1 MISFTLEILNIFLLF
16 RYVLGYEFRKT
27 RSPIV
32 IGIIVIA
39 LDYVLRVIYYDNMP
53 LELEYLFP
61 VLLVAV
67 PILFFHGRKTVLLL
81 MGVFIVTSISLI
93 DTLSWGIA
101 ALATKGNIIHI
112 DFQLADLIGRLVCT
126 GGIILISLLLKRQ
139 REKIHYYIE
148 KMNVIIFLPFIISIF
163 LIQFQA
169 AYSGAEDQNWAH
181 MIQGMNMAKSGLL
194 GIFIVLTFVLV
205 QGLISQKKELRR
217 MLLLNQKCIKE
228 QTAQY
233 QMIGSRDKEL
243 RKFRHDYNQHLLV
256 MQDMAGSKRYEELAK
271 YVGQLGEIQSKSNF
285 ISTDNIICDAIVNQ
299 YYSKCR
305 ESGIEFSVIGK
316 MPSGVDILETDLCI
330 MLSNGVE
337 NAYEAA
343 LQCEGE
349 KSIEIKIRSQ
359 ANFTFIEI
367 INSVD
372 GKVSIEDGFI
382 KTTKEDKENHGFGT
396 KNMRE
401 AALRSGGSVAWN
413 YDPRGFVITKI
424 YLRGSINE

>member
-1 MISFTLEILNIFLLF
+1 MISFTIEILNVFLLF

-53 LELEYLFP
+53 LALEYLFP

-67 PILFFHGRKTVLLL
+67 PILFFYGRKTILLL

-101 ALATKGNIIHI
+101 TLATKGNIVHI
-112 DFQLADLIGRLVCT
+112 DFQLADLLARLVCT
-126 GGIILISLLLKRQ
+126 GGVLLISVLLKRQ
-139 REKIHYYIE
+139 REKIHFYIK
-148 KMNVIIFLPFIISIF
+148 KMSIIIFLPFIISIF

-169 AYSGAEDQNWAH
+169 AYSGAENPNWAH
-181 MIQGMNMAKSGLL
+181 IIQGMNMTKSGLL
-194 GIFIVLTFVLV
+194 GIFIILTFVLV
-205 QGLISQKKELRR
+205 QGLISQKKELGR

-233 QMIGSRDKEL
+233 QIIGTRDEEL
-243 RKFRHDYNQHLLV
+243 RKFRHDYNHHLLV
-256 MQDMAGSKRYEELAK
+256 MQDMAEGKRYEELAK
-271 YVGQLGEIQSKSNF
+271 YVGQLGEIQLKANF

-305 ESGIEFSVIGK
+305 ESDIQFSVIGK
-316 MPSGVDILETDLCI
+316 MPRDVDIPETDLCI

-343 LQCEGE
+343 LQCEAE
-349 KSIEIKIRSQ
+349 KSIQIKIRSQ
-359 ANFTFIEI
+359 GNFTLIEI

-372 GKVSIEDGFI
+372 GEVSIKDGFI
-382 KTTKEDKENHGFGT
+382 KTTKEDKENHGFGI
-396 KNMRE
+396 KNMHD
-401 AALRSGGSVAWN
+401 AALRSGGSVTWN
-413 YDPRGFVITKI
+413 YDPEGFVVTKI
-424 YLRGSINE
+424 YLRGSKHE

>member
-1 MISFTLEILNIFLLF
+1 MISFTLEILNVFLLF
-16 RYVLGYEFRKT
+16 RYVLGYEFRKK

-39 LDYVLRVIYYDNMP
+39 LDYVLRVIYYDYMP
-53 LELEYLFP
+53 LELEYLLP
-61 VLLVAV
+61 MVLAV
-67 PILFFHGRKTVLLL
+67 LPILFFYGRKTVLLL

-101 ALATKGNIIHI
+101 TLAMRGDIIHI
-112 DFQLADLIGRLVCT
+112 NFQLADLMARLVCT
-126 GGIILISLLLKRQ
+126 GGILLISVLLKRQ
-139 REKIHYYIE
+139 RKKIHFYNE
-148 KMNVIIFLPFIISIF
+148 KMSIIIFLPFIISIF

-169 AYSGAEDQNWAH
+169 AYSGAEDPNWAH
-181 MIQGMNMAKSGLL
+181 MIQGMNMTKSGLL
-194 GIFIVLTFVLV
+194 GIFIILTFVLV
-205 QGLISQKKELRR
+205 QGLISQKKELGR

-256 MQDMAGSKRYEELAK
+256 MQDMAGSEKYEELAK
-271 YVGQLGEIQSKSNF
+271 YVGQLGEIQSKANF

-305 ESGIEFSVIGK
+305 ECGIKFSIIGK
-316 MPSGVDILETDLCI
+316 MPPGVDILETDLCL
-330 MLSNGVE
+330 MLSNGIE

-349 KSIEIKIRSQ
+349 KSIEIKIRSLG
-359 ANFTFIEI
+359 NFTFIEI

-401 AALRSGGSVAWN
+401 AALRSGGSVAWEF
-413 YDPRGFVITKI
+413 DPRGFVITKI
-424 YLRGSINE
+424 YLRGCKNE

>member
-1 MISFTLEILNIFLLF
+1 MISFTLEILNVFLLF

-27 RSPIV
+27 RSPIM
-32 IGIIVIA
+32 IGVIVIA
-39 LDYVLRVIYYDNMP
+39 LDYVLRVIYYENMP

-61 VLLVAV
+61 VLLVV
-67 PILFFHGRKTVLLL
+67 LPILFFYGRKAVLLC
-81 MGVFIVTSISLI
+81 MGIFAVTSISLI

-101 ALATKGNIIHI
+101 ALATKGDIIHI

-126 GGIILISLLLKRQ
+126 GGILLISLLLKRQ

-181 MIQGMNMAKSGLL
+181 MIQGMNMTKSGLL

-228 QTAQY
+228 QATQY

-271 YVGQLGEIQSKSNF
+271 YVGQLGEIQPKANF

-299 YYSKCR
+299 YYRKCR
-305 ESGIEFSVIGK
+305 ESGIQFSVIGK
-316 MPSGVDILETDLCI
+316 MPPGVDILETDLCI

-337 NAYEAA
+337 
-343 LQCEGE
+343 L
-349 KSIEIKIRSQ
+349 SLIHI
-359 ANFTFIEI
+359 
-367 INSVD
+367 
-372 GKVSIEDGFI
+372 
-382 KTTKEDKENHGFGT
+382 
-396 KNMRE
+396 
-401 AALRSGGSVAWN
+401 
-413 YDPRGFVITKI
+413 
-424 YLRGSINE
+424 